1 MAEPRSE
8 RDRAC
13 VVLEGPARILAGAGT
28 GKTSVIVERV
38 RRLIEGGAEPESIL
52 VMTFTERAAS
62 EIRERIQ
69 AATGHDLPGAGTFHA
84 MALRWLREDPR
95 SGLPAHMR
103 LLVGAERWISLR
115 ELMWDLALPVFTEQ
129 ERPDDV
135 VPDLLKLQE
144 RLKQELVQLPDLA
157 RWAARQRDPERRQ
170 LNIGAARLFAAHADL
185 CRRQALA
192 DFDDLLLRAVRLL
205 EAEPD
210 ARAGLRRRYR
220 WVLVDEYQDC
230 NAAQER
236 LIELLG
242 APAGNVCVVGDDD
255 QSIYR
260 FRGASRASMERF
272 LQIFPPA
279 QTHTLTVNWRSQVHV
294 VAAARSVIERD
305 RGRIAKD
312 LRPDPDREEGPRVRL
327 ARCPDRASEQRTII
341 ERVRE
346 LAGEGVPLEQMA
358 VLCRTHAIALELL
371 KAFAAA
377 NIPAVHWASQGLYQ
391 RPEVRDL
398 IAYLRLVHD
407 PGDLAAL
414 ARMLA
419 RPPLRLDLEEA
430 MALIRAAA
438 RSEDE
443 PVGPLP
449 RLMTWPPTAEWATI
463 VSELSLRATELGVNE
478 LLYELMER
486 TGHLDAILPEESAER
501 ERVIA
506 NSVRFV
512 ELVDEYCE
520 RRADHSLGVYLE
532 HLDLVLRSGMDEA
545 VARVEEAQPAVR
557 LMSMHQAKGLEFEA
571 VFLPALVEGRLPL
584 PHRPDPLELPV
595 ELVPAAP
602 AGREDHLAEER
613 RLLYVAMTR
622 ARRWLQLSW
631 AERYEGTRRWRPSRF
646 LEDLDAGAVEE
657 VPFLPAAPMRVVSL
671 PDPAQM
677 GPPPSLSFSA
687 ISTYRDCPRQ
697 FWYRYRLRLP
707 SLPRVEAQLGTI
719 VHETLLTAGKLRR
732 QGRRLDEELLRQLYD
747 ESWESVVLAEPRR
760 RQVME
765 ALGWSLLVRFW
776 GAGGLDAAPLFLERS
791 FAVDMDGWELRGVI
805 DRVDEVG
812 EGEDRRWRIM
822 DYKTGK
828 ALPASRLRRDLQLAL
843 YALGAD
849 AGLGLSP
856 VDLEIVYLRDGHGVT
871 LEASPELLEEAR
883 QVGGDVAEGVRM
895 GWFDPRPERRRCSLC
910 SYRLTCE
917 AAL

>member
-1 MAEPRSE
+1 MSETESE
-8 RDRAC
+8 RDLAC
-13 VVLEGPARILAGAGT
+13 AHLEGPVRILAGAGT

-38 RRLIEGGAEPESIL
+38 RRLVEGGVAPESIL

-69 AATGHDLPGAGTFHA
+69 IATGQDLPGAGTFHA
-84 MALRWLREDPR
+84 LALRWLREDAR
-95 SGLPAHMR
+95 SGLPPHMR

-115 ELMWDLALPVFTEQ
+115 ELMWDLAQPVFTEQ

-144 RLKQELVQLPDLA
+144 RLKQELVKLPDLT
-157 RWAARQRDPERRQ
+157 RWASRQRDPERRR
-170 LNIGAARLFAAHADL
+170 LNIGAARLFTAHADL
-185 CRRQALA
+185 CRRQALV
-192 DFDDLLLRAVRLL
+192 DFDDLLLRAVRLI
-205 EAEPD
+205 ETVPD
-210 ARAGLRRRYR
+210 ARDGLRRRYP

-242 APAGNVCVVGDDD
+242 APSGNVCVVGDDD

-272 LQIFPPA
+272 LQIFPA
-279 QTHTLTVNWRSQVHV
+279 ASTHTLTINWRSHVHV
-294 VAAARSVIERD
+294 VAAARSVIECD
-305 RGRIAKD
+305 RGRIAKE
-312 LRPDPDREEGPRVRL
+312 LRPDPERGEGPKVRL

-346 LAGEGVPLEQMA
+346 LAGDGVPLEQMA
-358 VLCRTHAIALELL
+358 VLTRTHAIALDLL

-377 NIPAVHWASQGLYQ
+377 DIPAVHWASQGLYQ

-398 IAYLRLVHD
+398 IAYLRVLHD

-414 ARMLA
+414 ARLLA
-419 RPPLRLDLEEA
+419 RPPLCLDLEEA
-430 MALIRAAA
+430 MGLIRAAA
-438 RSEDE
+438 REDE
-443 PVGPLP
+443 PVGALQ
-449 RLMTWPPTAEWATI
+449 RLMTWPPTAEWATL
-463 VSELSLRATELGVNE
+463 VSELSLLATELGVNE

-501 ERVIA
+501 DRVIA

-520 RRADHSLGVYLE
+520 RRSDHSLGVYLE

-584 PHRPDPLELPV
+584 PHRPDPLELPA

-631 AERYEGTRRWRPSRF
+631 AERYEGSRRWRPSRF
-646 LEDLDAGAVEE
+646 LADLDAAALED
-657 VPFLPAAPMRVVSL
+657 VPFVAAEPVHVVEL
-671 PDPAQM
+671 PDPAGI

-697 FWYRYRLRLP
+697 FWYRYHLRLP
-707 SLPRVEAQLGTI
+707 QLPRVEAQLGTI
-719 VHETLLTAGKLRR
+719 VHETLLAAGRLRQ
-732 QGRRLDEELLRQLYD
+732 QGRWLDEELLRELYD
-747 ESWESVVLAEPRR
+747 EAWESVVLAEPRR
-760 RQVME
+760 REVME
-765 ALGWSLLVRFW
+765 ALGWSLLARFW
-776 GAGGLDAAPLFLERS
+776 RAGGLEAAPLFLERS
-791 FAVDMDGWELRGVI
+791 FTVDMDGWELRGVI
-805 DRVDEVG
+805 DRVDEIG
-812 EGEDRRWRIM
+812 EGEDRSWRIM

-828 ALPASRLRRDLQLAL
+828 PLPASRLRRDLQLAL
-843 YALGAD
+843 YALGAE

-856 VDLEIVYLRDGHGVT
+856 VQLEIIYLRDGHGVT
-871 LEASPELLEEAR
+871 LEASPDLLEGAR
-883 QVGGDVAEGVRM
+883 GVGGDVAEGVRM